1 MRCGKKKNNCIII
14 AIWNI
19 SPIRSDLEMLTGV
32 ICTKIDTLLVSE
44 TKLDDK
50 FSLCQL
56 ILESFT
62 LPYMPNR
69 L

>member
-1 MRCGKKKNNCIII
+1 
-14 AIWNI
+14 
-19 SPIRSDLEMLTGV
+19 MLTGV